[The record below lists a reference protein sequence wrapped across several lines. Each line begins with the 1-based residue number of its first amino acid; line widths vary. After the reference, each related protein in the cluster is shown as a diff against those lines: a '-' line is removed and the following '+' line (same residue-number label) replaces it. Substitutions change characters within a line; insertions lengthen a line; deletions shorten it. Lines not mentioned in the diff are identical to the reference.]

1 MLLRWQR
8 KAVYMIKKTV
18 IVNTPATNEP
28 HLQYLTIE
36 FDDGTYVNLD
46 EEELKNAAILAEK
59 GCLHA

>member
-1 MLLRWQR
+1 
-8 KAVYMIKKTV
+8 MIKKTV